1 MTNPKAVRGR
11 TSQTLTATVANFQEV
26 TDIRGHSG
34 RHPGGNSHSNF
45 GTVRRGG
52 AWVAAW

>member
-11 TSQTLTATVANFQEV
+11 TSQTLTATVANFQEI

-34 RHPGGNSHSNF
+34 RHPGGNSHRAIS
-45 GTVRRGG
+45 
-52 AWVAAW
+52 AQ